1 MSHVQFPF
9 GDRRPLVSYAPNN
22 RAFLYNEE
30 DTILPEHTF
39 SMPPRKQPS
48 KVRVVKGRV
57 QLRVAGYNGV
67 QSLASSHLVRH
78 IPSSKL
84 RLAAKKLLRKEKKNP
99 GGRRSKKGRKGRKGK
114 GKKRKGKKR
123 KGKKTKKRRKNRKRT
138 KTRTH

>member
-9 GDRRPLVSYAPNN
+9 GERRPLVSYAPNN

-30 DTILPEHTF
+30 DTILPEQAF
-39 SMPPRKQPS
+39 SMPPVAGGRKRPS

-99 GGRRSKKGRKGRKGK
+99 GGRRSKKGRKGKKG
-114 GKKRKGKKR
+114 KGKKR
-123 KGKKTKKRRKNRKRT
+123 KGKKTKKRRKNRKRR
-138 KTRTH
+138 KTRAH